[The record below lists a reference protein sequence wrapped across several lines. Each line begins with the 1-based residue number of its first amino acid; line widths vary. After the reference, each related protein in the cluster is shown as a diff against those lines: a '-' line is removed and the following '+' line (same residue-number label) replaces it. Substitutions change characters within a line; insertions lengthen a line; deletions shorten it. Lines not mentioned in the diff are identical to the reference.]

1 MIIKTTPDNEKVKSV
16 LRLIKEREEFISFAD
31 SSRFSTSVVENYY
44 EIIKELAGAL
54 ILLDGLKATGENAHK
69 DLINYLINYEEF
81 LEEDIVFMNDLR
93 IKRNNS
99 SYEGKRINSVYFQN
113 NKNKILSII
122 LRLKEIIKRRINYP

>member
-54 ILLDGLKATGENAHK
+54 ILLDGLKATGENAQK